1 MGQSWVLGIE
11 RGRRVASPDIHP
23 IVLSIAK
30 GQKLGAAVMWLSDG
44 KAKAA
49 GEQVLKSQ

>member
-11 RGRRVASPDIHP
+11 RGRVASPDIHP

-49 GEQVLKSQ
+49 GQQVLKSQ